1 MFNIPLIMS
10 NFITQEFP
18 SVSAAAWKQKIQA
31 DLKGADYNET
41 LLTKTNEGITIKPFY
56 HSDDF
61 EKLIIPLSEED
72 FKICQKIV
80 ISSEDESNSKAV
92 DATNKGSNTVKFVAK
107 KPFNSALLFKNL
119 LGKKIEF
126 HFEFEFLSEIF
137 IDELN
142 ELLKNETV
150 FYNIDIIGK
159 LARTGNW
166 YKSLNDDFKTLEAI
180 LQKNPSPFIIGVNA
194 DIYQNAG
201 ANTVQQVA
209 YALAVANEYLTR
221 FGAEIANK
229 IQFNFA
235 VGNNYFFEI
244 SKIRAFKYVYNLI
257 LKEYG
262 TSGNAQIYAEPS
274 LRNKTI
280 FDYNVNMLRT
290 TTESMSAILGG
301 ANTISNCAY
310 DALFQH
316 SNDFGDRIARNQ
328 LLILKEESYF
338 KHGQQIAT
346 NSYYIESITKQIAEK
361 ALDIF
366 KDIEKKGG
374 FLTQLK
380 EGIVQRKIKE
390 NAQKEQAQFDA
401 GELVLLGTNKYP
413 NEKDKMKNELQVN
426 PFVARNPQKTLII
439 PIIPIRL
446 AEKLEQKRL
455 KNEA

>member
-1 MFNIPLIMS
+1 MS

-18 SVSAAAWKQKIQA
+18 PVSAAAWKQKIQV
-31 DLKGADYNET
+31 DLKGADYNEI

-56 HSDDF
+56 HADQF
-61 EKLIIPLSEED
+61 EKLEIPISKED

-80 ISSEDESNSKAV
+80 ISNEVDANSKAV
-92 DATNKGSNTVKFVAK
+92 DAINKGANAVKFVAK
-107 KPFNSALLFKNL
+107 KPFNSILLFKNL
-119 LGKKIEF
+119 LDKKIEF
-126 HFEFEFLSEIF
+126 HFHFEFLSEVF
-137 IDELN
+137 IDELA

-166 YKSLNDDFKTLEAI
+166 HKSLNDDFKTLETI
-180 LQKNPSPFIIGVNA
+180 IHKNPTAFILGVNT

-201 ANTVQQVA
+201 ANTVQQVS
-209 YALAVANEYLTR
+209 YALAIANEYLTR
-221 FGAEIANK
+221 FGSEIANK

-244 SKIRAFKYVYNLI
+244 SKIRAFKYVYNLM
-257 LKEYG
+257 LSAYN
-262 TSGNAQIYAEPS
+262 TSANAVVFTKPT

-280 FDYNVNMLRT
+280 YDYNVNMLRT

-310 DALFQH
+310 DVLFH
-316 SNDFGDRIARNQ
+316 DSNDFGDRIARNQ
-328 LLILKEESYF
+328 LLILKEESGF
-338 KHGQQIAT
+338 KQAQHIAT
-346 NSYYIESITKQIAEK
+346 NSYYIEAITKQIAEK
-361 ALDIF
+361 ALGLF
-366 KDIEKKGG
+366 KEIEKGGG
-374 FLTQLK
+374 FLSQLK
-380 EGIVQRKIKE
+380 EGTIQRKIKE

-413 NEKDKMKNELQVN
+413 NEKDKMKNDIQVN

-439 PIIPIRL
+439 PIIPVRL

>member
-1 MFNIPLIMS
+1 MKYLTMG
-10 NFITQEFP
+10 NFITKEFP
-18 SVSAAAWKQKIQA
+18 PVSAAAWKQKIQA

-41 LLTKTNEGITIKPFY
+41 LLTKTHEGITIKPFY
-56 HSDDF
+56 HADEF
-61 EKLIIPLSEED
+61 EKLNIPLSKED

-80 ISSEDESNSKAV
+80 VSDEVETNSKAV
-92 DATNKGSNTVKFVAK
+92 DATNKGANALKFVAK
-107 KPFNSALLFKNL
+107 KPFNAALLFKNL

-126 HFEFEFLSEIF
+126 HFEFEFLSETF
-137 IDELN
+137 IEELAI
-142 ELLKNETV
+142 LLKNETV
-150 FYNIDIIGK
+150 FYNIDIIGR

-166 YKSLNDDFKTLEAI
+166 HKSLNDDFKLLEAI
-180 LQKNPSPFIIGVNA
+180 VKKNPGSFIIGVNA

-201 ANTVQQVA
+201 ANNVQQVA

-221 FGAEIANK
+221 FGAEISQK

-244 SKIRAFKYVYNLI
+244 SKIRAFKYVYNLM
-257 LKEYG
+257 LSQYE
-262 TSGNAQIYAEPS
+262 TEANAQIFAEPS

-280 FDYNVNMLRT
+280 YDYNVNLLRT

-310 DALFQH
+310 DALFH
-316 SNDFGDRIARNQ
+316 DSNDFGDRIARNQ

-366 KDIEKKGG
+366 KEIEKGGG
-374 FLTQLK
+374 FLSQLK

-390 NAQKEQAQFDA
+390 NAQKEQMQFDA

-413 NEKDKMKNELQVN
+413 NAQDKMKEDLQAN

-439 PIIPIRL
+439 PIIPTRL

-455 KNEA
+455 KDEA

>member
-1 MFNIPLIMS
+1 MS
-10 NFITQEFP
+10 NFITDEFQP
-18 SVSAAAWKQKIQA
+18 VSAAAWKQKIQA

-56 HSDDF
+56 HADEF
-61 EKLIIPLSEED
+61 EKLTIPLAEED
-72 FKICQKIV
+72 FKICQKII
-80 ISSEDESNSKAV
+80 ISDESDANSKAV
-92 DATNKGSNTVKFVAK
+92 DATNKGANSLKFIAK
-107 KPFNSALLFKNL
+107 KPFNAELLFRNL
-119 LGKKIEF
+119 LAKKIEF
-126 HFEFEFLSEIF
+126 HFHFEFLSEAF
-137 IDELN
+137 INELA

-166 YKSLNDDFKTLEAI
+166 HKSLNDDFKTLEAI
-180 LQKNPSPFIIGVNA
+180 IHKNPAAFILSVNA

-201 ANTVQQVA
+201 ANAVQQVA

-221 FGAEIANK
+221 FGAEIAQK

-244 SKIRAFKYVYNLI
+244 SKIRAFKYVYNLM
-257 LKEYG
+257 LSQYD
-262 TSGNAQIYAEPS
+262 TNANALVFAEPS

-280 FDYNVNMLRT
+280 YDYNVNLLRT
-290 TTESMSAILGG
+290 TTECMSAILGG

-310 DALFQH
+310 DALFH
-316 SNDFGDRIARNQ
+316 DSNDFGDRIARNQ

-338 KHGQQIAT
+338 KHGQQIST
-346 NSYYIESITKQIAEK
+346 NSYYIESITKQFAEK

-413 NEKDKMKNELQVN
+413 NEKDHMKHELLVN

-439 PIIPIRL
+439 PIIPVRL
-446 AEKLEQKRL
+446 SEKLEQKRL
-455 KNEA
+455 KDEA

>member
-1 MFNIPLIMS
+1 MS

-18 SVSAAAWKQKIQA
+18 PASAAAWKQKIQA

-56 HSDDF
+56 HADDF
-61 EKLIIPLSEED
+61 EKLTIPLSEAD

-80 ISSEDESNSKAV
+80 ISGENEANSKAV
-92 DATNKGSNTVKFVAK
+92 DATNKGANSVKFIAK
-107 KPFNSALLFKNL
+107 KPFDAALLFKNL

-126 HFEFEFLSEIF
+126 HFHFEFLSEAF
-137 IDELN
+137 INELT
-142 ELLKNETV
+142 ELLKNEKV

-166 YKSLNDDFKTLEAI
+166 HKSLNDDFKTLETI
-180 LQKNPSPFIIGVNA
+180 LHKNPSAYILGVNV

-209 YALAVANEYLTR
+209 YALAIANEYLTR
-221 FGAEIANK
+221 FGAEISQK

-235 VGNNYFFEI
+235 IGNNYFFEI
-244 SKIRAFKYVYNLI
+244 SKIRAFKYVYNLM
-257 LKEYG
+257 LSTYN
-262 TSGNAQIYAEPS
+262 TSANAVVFTEPS

-280 FDYNVNMLRT
+280 YDYNVNMLRT

-310 DALFQH
+310 DALFH
-316 SNDFGDRIARNQ
+316 DSNDFGDRIARNQ

-338 KHGQQIAT
+338 KQAQHFAT
-346 NSYYIESITKQIAEK
+346 DSYYIESITKQIAEK

-374 FLTQLK
+374 FLAQLK
-380 EGIVQRKIKE
+380 EGIIHRKIKE
-390 NAQKEQAQFDA
+390 NANKEQAQFDA
-401 GELVLLGTNKYP
+401 GALVLLGTNKYP
-413 NEKDKMKNELQVN
+413 NAQDHMKHDLQAN

-439 PIIPIRL
+439 PIIPSRL

-455 KNEA
+455 KDEA

>member
-1 MFNIPLIMS
+1 MKYLTMG
-10 NFITQEFP
+10 NFITKEFP
-18 SVSAAAWKQKIQA
+18 PVSAAAWKQKIQA

-41 LLTKTNEGITIKPFY
+41 LLTKTHEGITIKPFY
-56 HSDDF
+56 HADEF
-61 EKLIIPLSEED
+61 EKLNIPLSKED

-80 ISSEDESNSKAV
+80 VSDEVETNSKAI
-92 DATNKGSNTVKFVAK
+92 DATNKGANALKFVAK
-107 KPFNSALLFKNL
+107 KPFNAAFLFKNL

-126 HFEFEFLSEIF
+126 HFEFEFLSEDF
-137 IDELN
+137 INELA

-150 FYNIDIIGK
+150 FYNIDIIGR
-159 LARTGNW
+159 LAKTGNW
-166 YKSLNDDFKTLEAI
+166 HKSLNDDFKLLEAI
-180 LQKNPSPFIIGVNA
+180 ISKNKPAFILGVNA

-201 ANTVQQVA
+201 ANNVQQVA

-221 FGAEIANK
+221 FGAEIAQK

-244 SKIRAFKYVYNLI
+244 SKIRAFKYVYNLM
-257 LKEYG
+257 LSQYN
-262 TSGNAQIYAEPS
+262 TNANAQIYAEPS

-280 FDYNVNMLRT
+280 YDYNVNLLRT

-310 DALFQH
+310 DALFH
-316 SNDFGDRIARNQ
+316 DSNNFGDRIARNQ
-328 LLILKEESYF
+328 LLILKEECYF
-338 KHGQQIAT
+338 KYGQKIVV

-366 KDIEKKGG
+366 KEIEKGGG
-374 FLTQLK
+374 FLSQLK
-380 EGIVQRKIKE
+380 EGIIQRKIKE

-413 NEKDKMKNELQVN
+413 NPQDKMKNDLQAS

-439 PIIPIRL
+439 PIIPTRL

-455 KNEA
+455 KDEA

>member
-1 MFNIPLIMS
+1 MS
-10 NFITQEFP
+10 SFITQEFP
-18 SVSAAAWKQKIQA
+18 PVSAAAWKQKIQV

-41 LLTKTNEGITIKPFY
+41 LLSKTNEGITIKPFY
-56 HSDDF
+56 HADDF
-61 EKLIIPLSEED
+61 EKLTIPLSKED
-72 FKICQKIV
+72 FKICQKIIV
-80 ISSEDESNSKAV
+80 SDEADANLKAI
-92 DATNKGSNTVKFVAK
+92 DATNKGADSVKFVAK
-107 KPFNSALLFKNL
+107 KPFNAALLFKNL
-119 LGKKIEF
+119 LDKKIEF
-126 HFEFEFLSEIF
+126 HFHFDFLSETF
-137 IDELN
+137 IDELA
-142 ELLKNETV
+142 ELLKHETA

-166 YKSLNDDFKTLEAI
+166 HKSLNDDFKTLEAI
-180 LQKNPSPFIIGVNA
+180 LHKNPTAFILGINA

-221 FGAEIANK
+221 FGTEIAQN

-257 LKEYG
+257 LSQYD
-262 TSGNAQIYAEPS
+262 TNANAIVFAEPS

-280 FDYNVNMLRT
+280 YDYNVNMLRT
-290 TTESMSAILGG
+290 TTESMSAILGA

-310 DALFQH
+310 DAVFH
-316 SNDFGDRIARNQ
+316 DSNDFGDRIARNQ

-338 KHGQQIAT
+338 KQAQHFAT
-346 NSYYIESITKQIAEK
+346 DSYYIESITKQLAEK
-361 ALDIF
+361 ALAVF
-366 KDIEKKGG
+366 KEIEKGGG

-380 EGIVQRKIKE
+380 EGIIQRKIKE

-413 NEKDKMKNELQVN
+413 NAQDRMKHDLQAN

-439 PIIPIRL
+439 PIIPVRL
-446 AEKLEQKRL
+446 SEKLEQKRL
-455 KNEA
+455 KDEA

>member
-1 MFNIPLIMS
+1 MS
-10 NFITQEFP
+10 IFITQEFP
-18 SVSAAAWKQKIQA
+18 PVSAAAWKQKIQA

-56 HSDDF
+56 HLDEF
-61 EKLIIPLSEED
+61 EKLNIPLSKDD

-80 ISSEDESNSKAV
+80 ISSEVEANLKAI
-92 DATNKGSNTVKFVAK
+92 DATNKGADSVKFIAK
-107 KPFNSALLFKNL
+107 NPFNAELLFKNL
-119 LGKKIEF
+119 LNKKIEF
-126 HFEFEFLSEIF
+126 HFEFEFLSEVF
-137 IDELN
+137 IDELT
-142 ELLKNETV
+142 ELLKNETA

-166 YKSLNDDFKTLEAI
+166 HKSLNDDFKILETI
-180 LQKNPSPFIIGVNA
+180 IHKNPAAFILGVNA
-194 DIYQNAG
+194 AIYQNAG

-221 FGAEIANK
+221 FGGKISKK

-244 SKIRAFKYVYNLI
+244 SKIRSFKYVYNLM
-257 LKEYG
+257 LSAYN
-262 TSGNAQIYAEPS
+262 TSANAQIFAAPS

-280 FDYNVNMLRT
+280 YDYNVNLLRT

-310 DALFQH
+310 DAVFH
-316 SNDFGDRIARNQ
+316 DSNNFGDRIARNQ
-328 LLILKEESYF
+328 LLILKEESGF
-338 KHGQQIAT
+338 KQAQHFASD
-346 NSYYIESITKQIAEK
+346 SYYIESITKHIAEK

-374 FLTQLK
+374 FLIQLK
-380 EGIVQRKIKE
+380 EGIIQRKIKE

-413 NEKDKMKNELQVN
+413 NEQDKMKHNLQGN
-426 PFVARNPQKTLII
+426 PFLARNPQKTLII

>member
-1 MFNIPLIMS
+1 MS
-10 NFITQEFP
+10 SFITQEFP
-18 SVSAAAWKQKIQA
+18 PVSAAAWKQKIQA

-61 EKLIIPLSEED
+61 EKLTIPLSEEN
-72 FKICQKIV
+72 FKICQKIIV
-80 ISSEDESNSKAV
+80 SKEGEANLKAI
-92 DATNKGSNTVKFVAK
+92 DATNKGVDSVKFIAK
-107 KPFNSALLFKNL
+107 KPFNTELLFKNL
-119 LGKKIEF
+119 LNKKIEF
-126 HFEFEFLSEIF
+126 HFHFEFLSEAF
-137 IDELN
+137 INELT
-142 ELLKNETV
+142 ELLKNERV

-159 LARTGNW
+159 LARSGNW
-166 YKSLNDDFKTLEAI
+166 HKSLNDDFKILETI
-180 LQKNPSPFIIGVNA
+180 VHKNPSAFIISVNA

-209 YALAVANEYLTR
+209 YALAIANEYLTR
-221 FGAEIANK
+221 FGSEIANK
-229 IQFNFA
+229 IQFNFS

-244 SKIRAFKYVYNLI
+244 SKIRAFKYVYNLM
-257 LKEYG
+257 LSAYN
-262 TSGNAQIYAEPS
+262 TSANAVVFTEPS

-280 FDYNVNMLRT
+280 YDYNVNMLRT

-310 DALFQH
+310 DALFH
-316 SNDFGDRIARNQ
+316 DSNDFGDRIARNQ

-338 KHGQQIAT
+338 KQAQHFAT
-346 NSYYIESITKQIAEK
+346 DSYYIESITKQIAEK

-374 FLTQLK
+374 FLYQLK
-380 EGIVQRKIKE
+380 EGIIQRKIKE

-413 NEKDKMKNELQVN
+413 NDQDRMKHDLQAN
-426 PFVARNPQKTLII
+426 PFVKRNPQKTLII

-455 KNEA
+455 KDEA